1 MPLNKGDFILIDF
14 VAKVKD
20 TGEIFDLTIEE
31 VAKKEKLY
39 REDEIYEP
47 MLVVL
52 GEGWILD
59 GLEEELMKMNPGE
72 QKVVELPPEKAFGA
86 RDPSKVKIV
95 PARELSRR
103 GITPRP
109 GIRVEIEGNYAIVRS
124 VGGGRVV
131 LDFNHPLAGK
141 TLVYDVKIVK
151 KLESDKEKILAL
163 IHRRIPRV
171 PIEKFDVK
179 IKGGVVT
186 IELPEEAYFLEGLQ
200 FAKRGIARDI
210 EKFFSSVTSV
220 KFVEKYTFKREG
232 EKPAKATTSRRK
244 SKKSAEEQPSKA

>member
-31 VAKKEKLY
+31 VAKKENIY

-47 MLVVL
+47 MLVVI
-52 GEGWILD
+52 GEGWILP
-59 GLEEELMKMNPGE
+59 GLEEELMKMKPGE
-72 QKVVELPPEKAFGA
+72 QKVIELPPEKAFGA

-95 PARELSRR
+95 PARELTKR

-109 GIRVEIEGNYAIVRS
+109 GTRVEINGNFAVIRS

-151 KLESDKEKILAL
+151 KLKSAKEKILAL

-171 PIEKFDVK
+171 PEEKFEVK
-179 IKGGVVT
+179 VRGEDVT
-186 IELPEEAYFLEGLQ
+186 IELPEEAYFVDGLQ

-210 EKFFSSVTSV
+210 EKFFSNIKSV
-220 KFVEKYTFKREG
+220 KFVEKYVFKREA
-232 EKPAKATTSRRK
+232 EKAAAT
-244 SKKSAEEQPSKA
+244 KKESAEEQPSKA